1 MWGDADHIKRL
12 KREQQPWPSDF
23 PDPKK
28 EEKRQQQA
36 DRAAQKAAD
45 AEARKLAK
53 WSHLPAQP
61 KPTKQ
66 PPARR
71 PSAADLADL
80 KAAEWQA
87 KQEAHDAKARQQALK
102 ATIRAEKAAQQAQR
116 HAAAAEIQW
125 LKEEQAHWKQERGGH
140 SAAPNYIDYTLA
152 YVPSAIGCGL
162 SGCAGPALALLLLL
176 LLFLCI
182 CNCG

>member
-1 MWGDADHIKRL
+1 MWGDTDHIKRL

-28 EEKRQQQA
+28 AKQQAKA
-36 DRAAQKAAD
+36 DRAAQKAAE

-53 WSHLPAQP
+53 WSQLQPSPA
-61 KPTKQ
+61 KPAKQ
-66 PPARR
+66 PPVTTR
-71 PSAADLADL
+71 PSTTDLADL

-87 KQEAHDAKARQQALK
+87 KQEARDVKAHQQALK
-102 ATIRAEKAAQQAQR
+102 ATIRAEKDARQAQAR
-116 HAAAAEIQW
+116 AAAAEIQW
-125 LKEEQAHWKQERGGH
+125 LKEEQAHWKEGWGGR
-140 SAAPNYIDYTLA
+140 SAAPNYTPA

-162 SGCAGPALALLLLL
+162 SGCAGPVLALLLLL

-182 CNCG
+182 CDCG